1 MKEDTTYYR
10 DNYGYHFEPPEI
22 RCRRCGQLLPE
33 NRLVCEPCAWTAMP
47 APPPKP
53 KKLKQ
58 GERAEGQGVFDVPPL
73 MIS

>member
-1 MKEDTTYYR
+1 
-10 DNYGYHFEPPEI
+10 
-22 RCRRCGQLLPE
+22 
-33 NRLVCEPCAWTAMP
+33 MP

-58 GERAEGQGVFDVPPL
+58 GEQAEGQSVFDVPPL